1 MPVTGA
7 FPDVGWSDA
16 REAMENVRKLL
27 KDRCS
32 PKHAIA
38 MKHLIGEISFH

>member
-1 MPVTGA
+1 MPVIGA

-16 REAMENVRKLL
+16 REAMDNARKLL
-27 KDRCS
+27 KEGCS

-38 MKHLIGEISFH
+38 KKHLIGEMSFH